1 MFLVVN
7 SGGNLWRIIATM
19 ASGVFEDEAEG
30 TITINEYI
38 ERLDAEEL
46 VMFSFSS
53 WSVLKLMYVSDPYE
67 SLILFHIFTPWLVI
81 NRLDLSVNKRLE
93 IGFWP

>member
-1 MFLVVN
+1 
-7 SGGNLWRIIATM
+7 
-19 ASGVFEDEAEG
+19 
-30 TITINEYI
+30 
-38 ERLDAEEL
+38 
-46 VMFSFSS
+46 
-53 WSVLKLMYVSDPYE
+53 MYVSDPYE

>member
-1 MFLVVN
+1 
-7 SGGNLWRIIATM
+7 M

-53 WSVLKLMYVSDPYE
+53 
-67 SLILFHIFTPWLVI
+67 
-81 NRLDLSVNKRLE
+81 
-93 IGFWP
+93 